1 MATERNGDT
10 VIKVYTANRPPEDD
24 TEYIKRSA
32 RREEQMR
39 RTSAF
44 GGIWR
49 WRRRTVEAK
58 PRAVKRRVRPVRP
71 PMSRRRARNQT
82 DTSGKIWNMT
92 RLKREALVA
101 CSLLMCAVSLKV
113 MPFPWAQRATE
124 AMSGAVNM
132 SVDLDKTL
140 GQLRFVKQVIPDSVM
155 VFWNGGSGS
164 EYSAPFS
171 GNITHSYSESQP
183 WLEYAGQN
191 QAVKSARAG
200 EVIQIEQG
208 ASGDWAVRIR
218 HDGDIETVYAFLSD
232 VSVNVGDS
240 VAAAQE
246 IGRAEGTNGARI
258 YFEMRSGGKPVD
270 PSPYLGIG

>member
-32 RREEQMR
+32 RREEPMPR
-39 RTSAF
+39 ASAF

-49 WRRRTVEAK
+49 WRRRTIDAK
-58 PRAVKRRVRPVRP
+58 SNAAKRRIRPVRP
-71 PMSRRRARNQT
+71 HMSRHGRMRINS
-82 DTSGKIWNMT
+82 SGKVWNPT

-101 CSLLMCAVSLKV
+101 CALLMCVVSLKL

-124 AMSGAVNM
+124 AMSSAVNM

-171 GNITHSYSESQP
+171 GNITHSYSEDQP

-218 HDGDIETVYAFLSD
+218 HDGDVETVYAFLSD

-246 IGRAEGTNGARI
+246 IGRAEGANGARI

>member
-71 PMSRRRARNQT
+71 PMSRRRARNRT
-82 DTSGKIWNMT
+82 DTSGQVWNMT

-101 CSLLMCAVSLKV
+101 CRL
-113 MPFPWAQRATE
+113 
-124 AMSGAVNM
+124 
-132 SVDLDKTL
+132 VD
-140 GQLRFVKQVIPDSVM
+140 
-155 VFWNGGSGS
+155 
-164 EYSAPFS
+164 
-171 GNITHSYSESQP
+171 
-183 WLEYAGQN
+183 
-191 QAVKSARAG
+191 
-200 EVIQIEQG
+200 
-208 ASGDWAVRIR
+208 VR
-218 HDGDIETVYAFLSD
+218 G
-232 VSVNVGDS
+232 
-240 VAAAQE
+240 VA
-246 IGRAEGTNGARI
+246 
-258 YFEMRSGGKPVD
+258 
-270 PSPYLGIG
+270 